1 MQHAYVS
8 LRIPAELAADLDRL
22 AEAEAKRTGLN
33 VTRSELIRRAII
45 DDLAKRAPE
54 EKKGGAK

>member
-1 MQHAYVS
+1 MKHAYINIRV
-8 LRIPAELAADLDRL
+8 PAELAQALDRL

-54 EKKGGAK
+54 AKKDGAA